1 MKKRPAK
8 AVIFGC
14 SGPELLPEERS
25 FFERCQPLGF
35 ILFARNCKTPE
46 QVKTLAADLKNTLIH
61 KDVPIL
67 IDQEGGRVARLLP
80 PLWREVPPAHIFGQ
94 LANEDI
100 DLASEGVH
108 DNAALIGYELN
119 EIGINVNCAPCADLL
134 IPGSDPIIGDR
145 AFSEHSQ
152 IVAELSLAM
161 IEGLQ
166 SQNIIPIIKHL
177 PGHGRA
183 PVDSHKEL
191 PIVSSSREE
200 LIDHDFES
208 FRLICEGIKA
218 RSLPEPWGMTA
229 HVVYDAF
236 DDKETATHSPLI
248 IDRIIREH
256 IGFKGF
262 LISDCLTMEALEGS
276 FSNRAQKALKAG
288 CDAVLHC
295 NGHLDEMI
303 EIAGAT
309 PDLSEISLE
318 RLRKSRVSHP
328 RTLSKEDKDH
338 LQLKLDDTLQKQEL
352 INYKGPILPPKKS
365 VA

>member
-1 MKKRPAK
+1 MKKGSPK

-14 SGPELLPEERS
+14 SGLELLPEERS

-35 ILFARNCKTPE
+35 ILFARNCKSPE
-46 QVKTLAADLKNTLIH
+46 QVKALVADLKSTVWH
-61 KDVPIL
+61 EDVPIL
-67 IDQEGGRVARLLP
+67 IDQEGGRVVRLSP

-94 LANEDI
+94 LTYENI
-100 DLASEGVH
+100 DLASKCVF
-108 DNAALIGYELN
+108 DNAALIGYELG

-166 SQNIIPIIKHL
+166 SQNITPIIKHL

-191 PIVSSSREE
+191 PIVSATKEE
-200 LIDHDFES
+200 LIDHDFKA

-236 DDKETATHSPLI
+236 DKESATHSSLI

-276 FSNRAQKALKAG
+276 FSNRTQKAFKAG
-288 CDAVLHC
+288 CDAILHC
-295 NGHLDEMI
+295 NGYLGEMI
-303 EIAGAT
+303 EVAGAT
-309 PDLSEISLE
+309 PALSEVSLE
-318 RLRKSRVSHP
+318 RLSKSKVSHP
-328 RTLSKEDKDH
+328 KTLSKEEKNQ
-338 LQLKLDDTLQKQEL
+338 LQSKLEIVLRKQES
-352 INYKGPILPPKKS
+352 INYKGQAFTAKKS

>member
-1 MKKRPAK
+1 MKKRPPK

-14 SGPELLPEERS
+14 SGYELLPEERS
-25 FFERCQPLGF
+25 FFERSQPLGF
-35 ILFARNCKTPE
+35 ILFTRNCKTPD
-46 QVKTLAADLKNTLIH
+46 QVKRLIEDLKSTVKH
-61 KDVPIL
+61 KEVPIL

-80 PLWREVPPAHIFGQ
+80 PVWREVPPAHIFGQ
-94 LANEDI
+94 LAYENIEQ
-100 DLASEGVH
+100 ASECTI
-108 DNAALIGYELN
+108 DNAMLIGEELQ
-119 EIGINVNCAPCADLL
+119 ELGVNVDCAPCADLL
-134 IPGSDPIIGDR
+134 IPDSDPIIGDR
-145 AFSEHSQ
+145 AFSEHVN

-161 IEGLQ
+161 IKGLQ
-166 SQNIIPIIKHL
+166 SQNIIPVIKHL

-191 PIVSSSREE
+191 PVVSSRKEE
-200 LIDHDFES
+200 LIDNDFEV
-208 FRLICEGIKA
+208 FRLICQGIKS
-218 RSLPEPWGMTA
+218 RSLPQPWGMTA

-236 DDKETATHSPLI
+236 DKETATHSLLM
-248 IDRIIREH
+248 IDRVIREH

-276 FSNRAQKALKAG
+276 FSFRAQKALKAG

-309 PDLSEISLE
+309 PSLSEISLK
-318 RLRKSRVSHP
+318 RLAESRILNP
-328 RTLSKEDKDH
+328 TILSKEEKEDIKS
-338 LQLKLDDTLQKQEL
+338 KLEAVIQKQEF
-352 INYKGPILPPKKS
+352 IHFIGHNLPGKKS

>member
-1 MKKRPAK
+1 MKKRLPK

-46 QVKTLAADLKNTLIH
+46 QIKTLVADLKSTVTH

-67 IDQEGGRVARLLP
+67 IDQEGGRVVRLLP

-94 LANEDI
+94 LAYENI
-100 DLASEGVH
+100 DLASECVQ
-108 DNAALIGYELN
+108 DNAVLIGYELD
-119 EIGINVNCAPCADLL
+119 ELGINVNCAPCADLL

-145 AFSEHSQ
+145 AFSNHSE

-166 SQNIIPIIKHL
+166 AQNIIPVIKHL

-191 PIVSSSREE
+191 PIVSSSKEE
-200 LIDHDFES
+200 LTDHDFEA

-218 RSLPEPWGMTA
+218 RSLPQAWGMTA

-236 DDKETATHSPLI
+236 DDKETATHSSLL
-248 IDRIIREH
+248 IDRIIRAH

-276 FSNRAQKALKAG
+276 FSNRARKAIKAG

-303 EIAGAT
+303 EVAGAT
-309 PDLSEISLE
+309 PDLSEISYE
-318 RLRKSRVSHP
+318 RLRESHVSHP
-328 RTLSKEDKDH
+328 KTLPKEDKDH
-338 LQLKLDDTLQKQEL
+338 LQLKLNDTLQKQEF
-352 INYKGPILPPKKS
+352 INYNGPVLSLQKS